1 MNDLTL
7 TVLIP
12 TFRRHER
19 LGNCL
24 SALMRQQRSPDQVI
38 IVARPDDEKTLQT
51 VEVWSKSLPIDLVEI
66 SIPGQVQ
73 AMNRGLEAVRGE
85 IVCFTDDDTL
95 PHPDWLQK
103 IDQHFRSNS
112 RLGGLGGRDI
122 VTEHGGTVSPRDV
135 RVGIISAFGRMYGNH
150 HLGMG
155 SARTVDFL
163 KGANMSFRVAAIG
176 NTHFD
181 TDLRGGGAQ
190 VHQEIGF
197 CLRVQNAGWALVY
210 DPSVA
215 VEHHP
220 AVRHDSDQ
228 RGKPALEAT
237 ENAAFNL
244 YISLM
249 RDLHPLWK
257 RAVALSW
264 ARFIGTPSA
273 PGVLRGASPR
283 KLRDAVGSA
292 RRAATNRAWIEACHL
307 RQRDKD

>member
-1 MNDLTL
+1 MNNLIL

-12 TFRRHER
+12 TFKRHES

-24 SALMRQQRSPDQVI
+24 SALTRQQRSPDQVI
-38 IVARPDDEKTLQT
+38 IVARPYDEQTLQT
-51 VEVWSKSLPIDLVEI
+51 VEVWRELLPIDLVKI

-73 AMNRGLEAVRGE
+73 AMNCGLKAVRGD

-95 PHPDWLQK
+95 PRPDWLQM

-122 VTEHGGTVSPRDV
+122 VTEHGGTVPPQDV
-135 RVGIISAFGRMYGNH
+135 PVGVVSAFGRIYGNH

-155 SARTVDFL
+155 SARIVDLL
-163 KGANMSFRVAAIG
+163 KGANMSFRMAAIG
-176 NTHFD
+176 KNHFD
-181 TDLRGGGAQ
+181 NDLRGSGAQ
-190 VHQEIGF
+190 VHQEMGF
-197 CLRVQNAGWALVY
+197 CLRLQNAGWTLVY

-228 RGKPALEAT
+228 RGKPALDAI

-249 RDLHPLWK
+249 RYLHPSWK
-257 RAVALSW
+257 RVVALSW
-264 ARFIGTPSA
+264 ALFVGTPSA
-273 PGVLRGASPR
+273 PGSFRGALL
-283 KLRDAVGSA
+283 KLRRDEVGSA
-292 RRAATNRAWIEACHL
+292 RRAAAKRAWSEAYHL
-307 RQRDKD
+307 KERNKD